1 MRILELLTAHSRDDL
16 RPFHGHVTAMQLL
29 GSDGGYARYQLTIEP
44 WTHFLRHRHDAY
56 VFQDMSVIEITES
69 VFADYAA
76 QGALVQQWR
85 WELADKTVYAKRSQ
99 CVQFN
104 ESDWDFLQRLWAE
117 EGLFAWF
124 DHQGNPGDTQTLG
137 AHTLVLA
144 DHNGAFQPNAQAHI
158 RYTQSGMAL
167 KEDSLTQWHSLRR
180 VAPTALHTAS
190 WDYRMVDSQRASAEA
205 DAAHDQPMPL
215 AYIDQPGAY
224 AYETAE
230 QVARLAEVQLQALS
244 NQRKQFMGKG
254 TVRTMAPGTT
264 FELSCIDPVKSC
276 SGVNVEGNDDEHR
289 DGRRHQAL
297 DSQA

>member
-1 MRILELLTAHSRDDL
+1 
-16 RPFHGHVTAMQLL
+16 
-29 GSDGGYARYQLTIEP
+29 
-44 WTHFLRHRHDAY
+44 
-56 VFQDMSVIEITES
+56 
-69 VFADYAA
+69 
-76 QGALVQQWR
+76 
-85 WELADKTVYAKRSQ
+85 
-99 CVQFN
+99 
-104 ESDWDFLQRLWAE
+104 
-117 EGLFAWF
+117 
-124 DHQGNPGDTQTLG
+124 
-137 AHTLVLA
+137 
-144 DHNGAFQPNAQAHI
+144 
-158 RYTQSGMAL
+158 MAL

-224 AYETAE
+224 AFETAE